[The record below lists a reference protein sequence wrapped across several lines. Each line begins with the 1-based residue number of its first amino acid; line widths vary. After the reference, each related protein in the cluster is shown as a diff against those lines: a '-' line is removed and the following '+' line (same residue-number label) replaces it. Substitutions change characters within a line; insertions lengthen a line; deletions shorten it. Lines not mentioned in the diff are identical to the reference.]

1 MRMMLSFFVLL
12 DVCCLCCI
20 FDLRKSAN
28 FSRVLG
34 PRIVSLLPDITG
46 VIFDKFNEYTAFQ
59 TELLSFL
66 EALNE
71 RIPSFMTPY
80 VSKSFQLL
88 FDSSSRTSQKED
100 LQQVKEH
107 FVRTVTSNISTDVCV
122 DSLSTQWQ
130 HIHHKDKVQNTSHDL
145 SDD

>member
-1 MRMMLSFFVLL
+1 
-12 DVCCLCCI
+12 
-20 FDLRKSAN
+20 
-28 FSRVLG
+28 
-34 PRIVSLLPDITG
+34 LLPDITG

-59 TELLSFL
+59 TELLGFL

-88 FDSSSRTSQKED
+88 FDSSSRASQKED

-107 FVRTVTSNISTDVCV
+107 LVRTVTTNISTDVCV
-122 DSLSTQWQ
+122 DGLSTQWQ
-130 HIHHKDKVQNTSHDL
+130 HIHHKDKVQNTGHDL
-145 SDD
+145 SDE